1 MTTNLPSGNAS
12 SPALLAF
19 AVTPSNTVDL
29 AQVTRGIYVGV
40 SGDLKVDMVAGGT
53 VIFVDLAAGMI
64 HPIAAK
70 RIYQTGTDATS
81 IIGLY

>member
-1 MTTNLPSGNAS
+1 MPNLPSGNAS
-12 SPALLAF
+12 SPAQLAF

-53 VIFVDLAAGMI
+53 VTFVDLAAGMI

-70 RIYQTGTDATS
+70 RIYQTGTDATN